1 MSRSIKRERLIWIA
15 VLLIGIS
22 ILLLMNRIAKTF
34 YRTGH
39 VYAYL
44 NESVMFVFS
53 QLFILFCVICGVKC
67 IIDIFA
73 HIRWGIFLRY
83 KPFMYLCVIVILVH
97 IVWVN
102 AFTVFSIYNHL
113 SLYPKIVEKPVY
125 LHRSIIMLFQIS
137 IICPLLFILS
147 ARTWRIMG
155 NWNSMAMFTFLC
167 FFWVLLYAKNDLVPE
182 MVGSNDIVWN
192 LISDI
197 VLYITYASCGYYYI
211 YKGKAI
217 GKKGFLG
224 WIFATSAGVLAY
236 EGYMVLN
243 GKIRYLPDYAWADF
257 SAMHSLQKECV
268 LLIPL
273 YIVVTIIVLLILTE
287 LYTRITVV
295 SARIIAIGPLII
307 IIIRW
312 VLSLCC
318 LTFLPISNVFLDLPF
333 YGNQAFYEMMLIAI
347 IVGCCLVSEKKE
359 AIVSGDQ
366 LDHS

>member
-1 MSRSIKRERLIWIA
+1 MERNTKRGHLIWLA
-15 VLLIGIS
+15 GLLTGIS
-22 ILLLMNRIAKTF
+22 ILLLMNRIAKT
-34 YRTGH
+34 YYMTGH

-67 IIDIFA
+67 IIDNFA
-73 HIRWGIFLRY
+73 RIRWGIFLRY
-83 KPFMYLCVIVILVH
+83 KPFMYLCVVVILMH

-113 SLYPKIVEKPVY
+113 SLYPQIVEKPVY

-155 NWNSMAMFTFLC
+155 KWYSMAMFTFLC

-224 WIFATSAGVLAY
+224 WIFATFAGVLAY
-236 EGYMVLN
+236 EGYMILN
-243 GKIRYLPDYAWADF
+243 GKIRYLPKYAWVYF
-257 SAMHSLQKECV
+257 SAMRSLNKKCV

-273 YIVVTIIVLLILTE
+273 YIVVTVIVLWILIE
-287 LYTRITVV
+287 LYKRITVI

-318 LTFLPISNVFLDLPF
+318 MTFLPISNLFLDLPF

-347 IVGCCLVSEKKE
+347 IVGCYLFSEKKE
-359 AIVSGDQ
+359 AIASGEH
-366 LDHS
+366 LDHT